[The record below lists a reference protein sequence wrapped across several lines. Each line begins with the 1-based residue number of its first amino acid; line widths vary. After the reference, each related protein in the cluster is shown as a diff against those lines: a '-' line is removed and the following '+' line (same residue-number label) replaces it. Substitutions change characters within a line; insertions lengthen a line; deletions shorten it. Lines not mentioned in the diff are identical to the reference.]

1 MTGELYAIACAFFW
15 ALSSTLLKSQT
26 HRVDVIS
33 LAAWRTVPGL
43 CIFLGLL
50 FFSSRAN
57 DVLHL
62 SLRTL
67 APLVGS
73 TLLGLGLGDLLYF
86 RSMKLIGL
94 ARTMP
99 LSATYPF
106 FTLILALL
114 FLGEQLSLA
123 IVGGATL
130 ITGGAYL
137 LAFPRSGGR
146 IRRFG
151 ARTSASPWP
160 EARPA
165 GSVEL
170 RMDLK
175 GVALALAAA
184 ICWAI
189 STVILR
195 LGLEGVDIVV
205 ANAIRLSVL
214 AVVLFAV
221 LFHRGEI
228 LRIREYGLRSL
239 GIAFLAG
246 VLGTGLGTFAFL
258 AALQRAGAAK
268 TSILT
273 STTPLFGVPFSLVL
287 REKVTTRTLLGT
299 MLTVV
304 GVCLTV

>member
-1 MTGELYAIACAFFW
+1 MSGELYAIACAFLW

-43 CIFLGLL
+43 FLYLGLL
-50 FFSSRAN
+50 FFSGKAN

-62 SLRTL
+62 PLRVL
-67 APLVGS
+67 ALLVGS

-86 RSMKLIGL
+86 WSMKLIGL
-94 ARTMP
+94 ARAMP

-114 FLGEQLSLA
+114 FLGEQLNWG
-123 IVGGATL
+123 IVGGAAL

-137 LAFPRSGGR
+137 LAFPRGTGK
-146 IRRFG
+146 IRS
-151 ARTSASPWP
+151 SA
-160 EARPA
+160 AQ
-165 GSVEL
+165 

-175 GVALALAAA
+175 GMALALVAA
-184 ICWAI
+184 ICWAV

-195 LGLEGVDIVV
+195 LGLEGVDIAV
-205 ANAIRLSVL
+205 ANSVRLSVL
-214 AVVLFAV
+214 VIALFAV
-221 LFHRGEI
+221 LFQRGEI
-228 LRIREYGLRSL
+228 GRIREYGLRSL
-239 GIAFLAG
+239 GITLLAG
-246 VLGTGLGTFAFL
+246 VIGTGLGTFAFL

-273 STTPLFGVPFSLVL
+273 STTPLFGLPFSLVL
-287 REKVTTRTLLGT
+287 REKLTSRTLLGT
-299 MLTVV
+299 ILAMV
-304 GVCLTV
+304 GVWLTIYI